1 MWPRFSIMS
10 SSVRQIL
17 LSKFNPL
24 QADSDCKQLGNFC
37 GLHAVYYYRVLVTT
51 ISLRLQIPS
60 MPFLMCT
67 MLIYLN
73 STSINGRR
81 GTLLSCREHM
91 STVGRQKCRSD
102 PSRLNPDKSWSVRIE
117 PGNVN
122 KKLLSFLLRA
132 LKTRPQTVNH
142 CSEYKM
148 KARFR
153 LSRP

>member
-1 MWPRFSIMS
+1 MCANYFS
-10 SSVRQIL
+10 QT
-17 LSKFNPL
+17 N
-24 QADSDCKQLGNFC
+24 CKQLGNLC

-51 ISLRLQIPS
+51 ISLRLQILS

-67 MLIYLN
+67 MFIYLN

-81 GTLLSCREHM
+81 GTLLSCHDEHM

-102 PSRLNPDKSWSVRIE
+102 PSRLNPVKSWSFRIE

-132 LKTRPQTVNH
+132 LLNTDQSAALTKFRLRTRPQTVNH
-142 CSEYKM
+142 CSEYRM